1 MHAWGSKSSVRDIAV
16 LVYVSNSSTVRAKH
30 KEKEKRSKEEVI
42 DESLREMKVVTVLPS
57 SRRAVGVEVVDDG
70 VLQVAYRAIALKAIA
85 FARAIIADTVA
96 IAFIQRV
103 TP

>member
-1 MHAWGSKSSVRDIAV
+1 M
-16 LVYVSNSSTVRAKH
+16 N
-30 KEKEKRSKEEVI
+30 
-42 DESLREMKVVTVLPS
+42 ESLRGMKVVTVLPS
-57 SRRAVGVEVVDDG
+57 SRRAVGVKVVDDG
-70 VLQVAYRAIALKAIA
+70 VLQVAYRAIAVEAIA